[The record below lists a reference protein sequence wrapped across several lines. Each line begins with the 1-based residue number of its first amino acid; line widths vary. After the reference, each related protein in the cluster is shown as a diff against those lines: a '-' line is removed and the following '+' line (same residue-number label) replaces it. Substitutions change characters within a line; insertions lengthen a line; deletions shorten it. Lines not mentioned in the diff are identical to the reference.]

1 MDTLTDRLRV
11 QDPFPYGHFVENEL
25 NVFLNLK
32 ASSFNLFL
40 PFSEWI

>member
-25 NVFLNLK
+25 NVFWT
-32 ASSFNLFL
+32 FIFI
-40 PFSEWI
+40 PPIVM